1 MLSTK
6 EVAAKVARLQ
16 TRYAAR
22 DQRMRDVLSVR
33 QGDISKVYPA
43 MFSEEYPKPLVANFV
58 DVAARDLAEV
68 MSPLPSFNCAATNM
82 VSDSARKAAD
92 TRTRIANYYVSSSDL
107 QIQMYTG
114 ADWFNT
120 YGMLPAIVEMDY
132 ETNNPRIRLLNPFG
146 TYPEIDRFGRT
157 LSISQIIATDAESLA
172 MQYPEFY
179 DQIMPKN
186 VYSPGSPYVSLIR
199 YHDKDQD
206 LIFIP
211 ERKNLVLSNTP
222 NPVGKCLAGVAM
234 RSSIDGEARG
244 QFDDVLSVQLAR
256 ARFAVLQIQAAEKS
270 IQAPIAIPQDVQEL
284 ALGPD
289 AIMRSANPQGI
300 RRVPLELPNGVFTE
314 SGVLERELR
323 TGARYPETRS
333 GNIDA
338 SIVTGRG
345 VQALQAGFDT
355 QIKAAQAQF
364 ARLFMDLVSM
374 CFEVDEKI
382 FGNMT
387 KEIKGVDDGTPFNM
401 KYIPSRQIAGN
412 YGVDVRYGIMSGMD
426 PNRAIIALLQMRSD
440 KLVSRD
446 YVRRE
451 IPMELN
457 VTQEEQRVDI
467 EEMRDSLRL
476 AVAQYAQAIPALAAQ
491 GQDPSEIISRLAQ
504 VIQGRQKG
512 LQLETVIEKAFAPK
526 EQPVAPEMPMMP
538 GAPGTP
544 AAGAAP
550 VPASQPTPEQGGAA
564 PAAGPEQRP
573 DIATLLASISG
584 AA

>member
-1 MLSTK
+1 
-6 EVAAKVARLQ
+6 
-16 TRYAAR
+16 
-22 DQRMRDVLSVR
+22 MRDVLSVR

-43 MFSEEYPKPLVANFV
+43 MFSEEYPKPLVANFI
-58 DVAARDLAEV
+58 DVAARDLAEA
-68 MSPLPSFNCAATNM
+68 MAPLPSFNCSATNM

-92 TRTRIANYYVSSSDL
+92 TRTRIANFYVTNSDL
-107 QIQMYTG
+107 QLQMYT
-114 ADWFNT
+114 ATDWYNT
-120 YGMLPAIVEMDY
+120 YGLGIGMVEMDF
-132 ETNNPRIRLLNPFG
+132 EDNNPRIRMLNPFG
-146 TYPEIDRFGRT
+146 TYPELDRYGRVM
-157 LSISQIIATDAESLA
+157 SITQVIVTDAETLA
-172 MQYPEFY
+172 AQYPEYY
-179 DQIMPKN
+179 DLILGKN
-186 VYSPGSPYVSLIR
+186 QYALSSPYISMVK

-206 LIFIP
+206 LLYLP
-211 ERKNLVLSNTP
+211 ERKNLVLSRTP
-222 NPVGKCLAGVAM
+222 NILGRAMASVVM
-234 RSSIDGEARG
+234 RSSLDGEARG

-300 RRVPLELPNGVFTE
+300 RRVPLELPPGVFTE

-323 TGARYPETRS
+323 LGARYPESRS
-333 GNIDA
+333 GDISA
-338 SIVTGRG
+338 SVVTGRG

-355 QIKAAQAQF
+355 QIKSAQAQF
-364 ARLFMDLVSM
+364 ARMFTDLASL

-382 FGNMT
+382 FGSMQ

-401 KYIPSRQIAGN
+401 KYIPSKQIDGN

-467 EEMRDSLRL
+467 EEMRDSLRV

-491 GQDPSEIISRLAQ
+491 GQDPSQIITRIAE

-512 LQLETVIEKAFAPK
+512 LQLETIIGKAFAP
-526 EQPVAPEMPMMP
+526 EPAPEMPVAPELP
-538 GAPGTP
+538 GAPQVP
-544 AAGAAP
+544 AAGALPA
-550 VPASQPTPEQGGAA
+550 PASQPTPEQPGGA
-564 PAAGPEQRP
+564 PAAAQRP
-573 DIATLLASISG
+573 DIGQLLAAIGG

>member
-1 MLSTK
+1 MLSAK
-6 EVAAKVARLQ
+6 EVVAKVDRLK
-16 TRYAAR
+16 TKYAAR
-22 DQRMRDVLSVR
+22 DQRMRSVLSVR

-43 MFSEEYPKPLVANFV
+43 MFTEEYPKPLVANFI
-58 DVAARDLAEV
+58 DVAARDLAEA
-68 MSPLPSFNCAATNM
+68 MAPLPSFECSATNM

-92 TRTRIANYYVSSSDL
+92 TRTRIANYYVSGSDL

-132 ETNNPRIRLLNPFG
+132 TNNNPRIRLLNPFG
-146 TYPEIDRFGRT
+146 VYPEIDRFGRT
-157 LSISQIIATDAESLA
+157 ISLTQIVESDAESLA
-172 MQYPEFY
+172 AQYPEFY
-179 DQIMPKN
+179 NEILGKNNVGYPLNRMPSN
-186 VYSPGSPYVSLIR
+186 TPYVTLVR

-206 LIFIP
+206 IIFIP
-211 ERKNLVLSNTP
+211 ERNNLILSQTQ
-222 NPVGKCLAGVAM
+222 NPVGRCLASVAV

-244 QFDDVLSVQLAR
+244 QFDDVLAVQLAR

-289 AIMRSANPQGI
+289 SIMRSANPQAI
-300 RRVPLELPNGVFTE
+300 RRVPLELPPGVFTE

-323 TGARYPETRS
+323 LGARYPEVRS
-333 GNIDA
+333 GNLDA
-338 SIVTGRG
+338 SVVTGRG

-355 QIKAAQAQF
+355 QIRSAQAQF
-364 ARLFMDLVSM
+364 ARLFTELVAL

-382 FGNMT
+382 FGGMT
-387 KEIKGVDDGTPFNM
+387 KEIRGSEDGTPFSM
-401 KYIPSRQIAGN
+401 KYIPSKAIAGE

-467 EEMRDSLRL
+467 EEMRDSLRV
-476 AVAQYAQAIPALAAQ
+476 AMAQYAQAIPALAAQ
-491 GQDPSEIISRLAQ
+491 GQDPSQIVTRIAE
-504 VIQGRQKG
+504 VIKGRQKG
-512 LQLETVIEKAFAPK
+512 KAIETIVDEVFAP
-526 EQPVAPEMPMMP
+526 EVPEEMM
-538 GAPGTP
+538 GQQVP
-544 AAGAAP
+544 AAGMAP
-550 VPASQPTPEQGGAA
+550 VPASQPTPEMTTGAA
-564 PAAGPEQRP
+564 PAAGPRP
-573 DIATLLASISG
+573 DIASLLAQIAG
-584 AA
+584 

>member
-1 MLSTK
+1 MLTTK
-6 EVAAKVARLQ
+6 EVIAKVARLQ
-16 TRYAAR
+16 SKYAAR

-68 MSPLPSFNCAATNM
+68 MAPLPSFNCAATNM
-82 VSDSARKAAD
+82 VSDSARKSAD
-92 TRTRIANYYVSSSDL
+92 TRTRIANYYVSMSEL

-146 TYPEIDRFGRT
+146 VYPELDRFGRCI
-157 LSISQIIATDAESLA
+157 SITQVVNTDAESLA

-179 DQIMPKN
+179 NQIVAKN
-186 VYSPGSPYVSLIR
+186 QYAAGSPYITMVR

-206 LIFIP
+206 LIYVP
-211 ERKNLVLSNTP
+211 DRNNLILSNLP
-222 NPVGKCLAGVAM
+222 NAVGKCMARVAV
-234 RSSIDGEARG
+234 RSSLDGEARG
-244 QFDDVLSVQLAR
+244 QFDDILSVQLAR

-289 AIMRSANPQGI
+289 AIMRSANPQAI
-300 RRVPLELPNGVFTE
+300 RRVPLELPPGVFTE

-323 TGARYPETRS
+323 LGARYPEVRS
-333 GNIDA
+333 GNVDA
-338 SIVTGRG
+338 SIITGRG

-355 QIKAAQAQF
+355 QVRAAQAQF
-364 ARLFMDLVSM
+364 ARLFTELVSL

-401 KYIPSRQIAGN
+401 KYVPSKQIAGE
-412 YGVDVRYGIMSGMD
+412 YGVDVRYGIMSGMN
-426 PNRAIIALLQMRSD
+426 PNNAIIALLQMRSD

-467 EEMRDSLRL
+467 EEMRDSLRV
-476 AVAQYAQAIPALAAQ
+476 AVAQYAQAIPAIAAQ
-491 GQDPSEIISRLAQ
+491 GQDPSQIVSRIAE
-504 VIQGRQKG
+504 VIKGRQKG
-512 LQLETVIEKAFAPK
+512 KQLETIVQEVFPSP
-526 EQPVAPEMPMMP
+526 EPQPEVPM
-538 GAPGTP
+538 GAEVP
-544 AAGAAP
+544 AAGMAP
-550 VPASQPTPEQGGAA
+550 VPASQPTPEQMGAA
-564 PAAGPEQRP
+564 PAAGSRP
-573 DIATLLASISG
+573 DIASLLASIAG
-584 AA
+584 